1 MAYQSLGDTSLEYFP
16 CRYGASKILF
26 RGPQRSLEGE
36 YVAAIGGSETYGKFV
51 EFPYPDLMEGLIGKP
66 VINFGCMNA
75 GVDVFANEQSLLD
88 ACNAAKLSVL
98 QIPGAVNLSNRFYA
112 VHPRRNDRF
121 LRASN
126 LLKTIY
132 REVDFTEFN
141 FTRHMLQSLQ
151 EISAEKFAMVEMEL
165 KEAWVGRMKSL
176 VARIESPLIL
186 LWLSERG
193 IAEACPHGI
202 LGPDP
207 AMVDED
213 MINEIRPFVL
223 DIVEVKVSQSDI
235 EIGRKD
241 LVYPEMD
248 KAAAQCMLGAVA
260 HDLAAD
266 ALVSS
271 IRAHT

>member
-26 RGPQRSLEGE
+26 RGPQRPLEGE
-36 YVAAIGGSETYGKFV
+36 YIAAIGGSETYGKFV
-51 EFPYPDLMEGLIGKP
+51 EFPYPDLMEGLLKTP

-75 GVDVFANEQSLLD
+75 GVDVFANEQTLLD
-88 ACNAAKLSVL
+88 ACNGAKLSVL
-98 QIPGAVNLSNRFYA
+98 QVPGAVNLSNRFYA

-151 EISAEKFAMVEMEL
+151 EISGEKFAMVEMEL

-193 IAEACPHGI
+193 ISEACPHGI

-207 AMVDED
+207 AMVDEE
-213 MINEIRPFVL
+213 MMNEIRPFVQ
-223 DIVEVKVSQSDI
+223 DVVEVKVSQKDI
-235 EIGRKD
+235 NLGREE

-248 KAAAQCMLGAVA
+248 EAAARSMLGAVA

-266 ALVSS
+266 ALISS
-271 IRAHT
+271 IREHS

>member
-16 CRYGASKILF
+16 CRYGTSKILF

-36 YVAAIGGSETYGKFV
+36 YIAVIGGSETYGKFV
-51 EFPYPDLMEGLIGKP
+51 QYPYPELMEGLLKTP
-66 VINFGCMNA
+66 VVNFGCMNA
-75 GVDVFANEQSLLD
+75 GVDVFAHEQTLLD
-88 ACNAAKLSVL
+88 ACNGAKLSVL
-98 QIPGAVNLSNRFYA
+98 QVPGAVNLSNRFYA

-141 FTRHMLQSLQ
+141 FTRHMLQTLQ
-151 EISAEKFAMVEMEL
+151 DLSGEKFAMVEMEL

-176 VARIESPLIL
+176 VARIDSPLIL
-186 LWLSERG
+186 LWLSERS
-193 IAEACPHGI
+193 ISEICPNGI

-213 MINEIRPFVL
+213 MINEIKPFVQ
-223 DIVEVKVSQSDI
+223 DVVEVKVSAEQIDL
-235 EIGRKD
+235 GRKE

-248 KAAAQCMLGAVA
+248 EAAAHSMLGALA

-266 ALVSS
+266 ALCSS
-271 IRAHT
+271 IRAHA

>member
-1 MAYQSLGDTSLEYFP
+1 MAYQSLGDTSLEYYP

-26 RGPQRSLEGE
+26 RGPQRTLEGD
-36 YVAAIGGSETYGKFV
+36 YIAVLGGSETYGKFV
-51 EFPYPDLMEGLIGKP
+51 QHPYPDLMEGLLGKP

-75 GVDVFANEQSLLD
+75 GVDVFSHEQTLLD
-88 ACNAAKLSVL
+88 ACNNAALTVF
-98 QIPGAVNLSNRFYA
+98 QMPGALNLSNRFYA

-141 FTRHMLQSLQ
+141 FTRHMLKTLQ
-151 EISAEKFAMVEMEL
+151 DLSKEKFAIVEMEL

-176 VARIESPLIL
+176 VARIESPMVL
-186 LWLSERG
+186 LWLSERS
-193 IAEACPHGI
+193 IADPNTHGI
-202 LGPDP
+202 LGDDLVL
-207 AMVDED
+207 VDED
-213 MINEIRPFVL
+213 MVNEVRPFVQ
-223 DIVEVKVSQSDI
+223 DVVEVVVSPDDI
-235 EIGRKD
+235 QLGREE

-248 KAAAQCMLGAVA
+248 KAAANAMLGAVA

-266 ALVSS
+266 ALVNSL
-271 IRAHT
+271 RV

>member
-1 MAYQSLGDTSLEYFP
+1 MAYQSLGEASLEYFP

-26 RGPQRSLEGE
+26 RGPQRSLDGA
-36 YVAAIGGSETYGKFV
+36 YVAALGGSETYGKFV
-51 EFPYPDLMEGLIGKP
+51 QYPYPDLMEGLLGMP
-66 VINFGCMNA
+66 VVNFGCMNA
-75 GVDVFANEQSLLD
+75 GVDVFAHDQTILD
-88 ACNAAKLSVL
+88 ACNHAKRTVL
-98 QIPGAVNLSNRFYA
+98 QVPGAVNLSNRFYA

-126 LLKTIY
+126 LLKAIY

-141 FTRHMLQSLQ
+141 FTRHMLQTLQ

-186 LWLSERG
+186 LWLSERA
-193 IAEACPHGI
+193 ISETCPHGV

-213 MINEIRPFVL
+213 MINEVRPFVQ
-223 DIVEVKVSQSDI
+223 DIVEVKVSSQDI
-235 EIGRKD
+235 TIGRED
-241 LVYPEMD
+241 LVFPEMD
-248 KAAAQCMLGAVA
+248 AAAAQCMLGAVA

-266 ALVSS
+266 ALVSC
-271 IRAHT
+271 IRAHP